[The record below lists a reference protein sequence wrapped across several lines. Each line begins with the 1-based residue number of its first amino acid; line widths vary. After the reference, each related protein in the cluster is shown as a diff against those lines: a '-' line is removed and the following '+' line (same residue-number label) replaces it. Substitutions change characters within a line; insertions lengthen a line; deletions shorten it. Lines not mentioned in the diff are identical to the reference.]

1 MSPDNLAIVFS
12 QDLLRTDEKDP
23 VVLYKNS
30 AKEKAFVRTLITA
43 WRNKLY
49 PHADQ

>member
-1 MSPDNLAIVFS
+1 MFS

-43 WRNKLY
+43 WRDRLFPNG
-49 PHADQ
+49 AVAGQ